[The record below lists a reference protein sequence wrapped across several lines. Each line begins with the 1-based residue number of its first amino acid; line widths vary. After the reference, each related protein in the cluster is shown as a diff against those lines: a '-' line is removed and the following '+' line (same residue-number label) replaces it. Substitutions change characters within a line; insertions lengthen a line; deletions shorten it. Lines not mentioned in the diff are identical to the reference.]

1 MTSRK
6 APLNWVGIAALAF
19 GGANQSLYML
29 DGLITGRTGIA
40 GQGAAALL
48 LLAGGLLL
56 ACLAAPG
63 WLELVLMSP
72 QRAGGIG
79 AACGAA
85 FRPYSPLLAALAGF
99 CNWWGWAATCGL
111 GAITLA
117 GMIGPRWLPD
127 VPLPLLSCAFLL
139 ALTTLALCG
148 LRLTAWVSILIALC
162 VLALAAASVAVPLH
176 GGGFD
181 LERLTSMPLPVP
193 FPGAFGRIT
202 GVMAGLFLVGY
213 AAPCIEAALCY
224 AGRAR
229 QPLRDTRTAMMLV
242 LCLGVV
248 FFIVLPV
255 VWFGVLGTT
264 GLSGPL
270 DRALGP
276 IFAHLPGVAG
286 RLGAVGLITLCWVQT
301 CIHALCGTPM
311 TLAQLADDG
320 MAPRA
325 LGRRSAEDV
334 PVNATLLTALAAT
347 ALVLIDNRTWLQGA
361 ANFAYLIG
369 IFLPSLAVWL
379 LRRDQPEAPRLY
391 TAPRYTLGLGLAA
404 GVVWLLAAL
413 LGAEQFGLAIIV
425 VGLVGAYSG
434 AGMFAMRK
442 LEDRRRAGDRG
453 MGSTLYLDVM
463 VVLLIVLILDA
474 AGYIVALAQFG
485 RADPAHSAE
494 LTDIFVAVAM
504 LSLGVSVVLPGRIAY
519 ATEMVGDAARKL
531 AFNTL
536 RDLSA
541 ALDSLGRG
549 DLEGARMRALVT
561 PLPEVF
567 DNELG
572 ELARSFNIMQAE
584 VLQAAHGLENARRG
598 LVHARDELTATNE
611 ELRARVQEQERL
623 TAELMV
629 ARDSA
634 TAGER
639 SKTEFLAMMS
649 HELRT
654 PLNGVIGLAGLLL
667 DGSLD
672 AQSRIHARMLRDA
685 GDHLLDMINDLLDLT
700 KLEAGKIQFEGIGFD
715 INAVVQGALDLVA
728 ARAHAKSLAIG
739 AFVAPDIPR
748 LLTGDPS
755 RLRQVLINLL
765 GNAVKFTSRG
775 YVLLE
780 VVALHADD
788 ANVRLKFSVTD
799 TGIGIA
805 EKDLPHLFEVFSQ
818 LDHSTS
824 RRFGG
829 TGLGLAIS
837 QRLVTGMGGQ
847 IQVNSK
853 PEAGSTFFF
862 ELTLPAGDA
871 FAEGSAVIDDA
882 PLRMLSGERILVL
895 NHDPFGGKLL
905 ARQIESRGGQ
915 VALTNAIAQ
924 AFSLLRSPP
933 GAAFDA
939 VVLDQGLPHNGAG
952 KFAAQLR
959 ADPHISSIR
968 VILISTPDAASDPV
982 GADLFDARL
991 LKPVQPDIL
1000 IERLARP
1007 PQEAE
1012 AATEVA
1018 AARPPAPA
1026 SAASAQE
1033 RRLRIL
1039 VAEDNQTNQ
1048 AVIRA
1053 MLGKLEHS
1061 ADIVSNG
1068 LHAVHAMQERT
1079 YDLILMDMMMPEL
1092 DGIGATTRIRALGG
1106 RAARIPIIALTADV
1120 SAENHVAYRA
1130 AGIQSVLT
1138 KPITLR
1144 ALSAAL
1150 DAIELVTTYRR
1161 PMLSQKPVAAA
1172 RRI

>member
-1 MTSRK
+1 MTNRK
-6 APLNWVGIAALAF
+6 APLNWVGIAALAL
-19 GGANQSLYML
+19 GGATQSLYML
-29 DGLITGRTGIA
+29 DGLITGQAGIA
-40 GQGAAALL
+40 GQGPAALL

-111 GAITLA
+111 GATALA
-117 GMIGPRWLPD
+117 NMIGPHWLPD
-127 VPLPLLSCAFLL
+127 VPVPLLSCAILL
-139 ALTTLALCG
+139 ALTTLALTG
-148 LRLTAWVSILIALC
+148 LRMAGWVSILITAC
-162 VLALAAASVAVPLH
+162 VLGLAAASVVMPLAH
-176 GGGFD
+176 GGFD
-181 LERLTSMPLPVP
+181 LARLTSMPLPVP

-202 GVMAGLFLVGY
+202 GIMAGLFLVGY
-213 AAPCIEAALCY
+213 AAPCIEAALFY
-224 AGRAR
+224 VGRAR
-229 QPLRDTRTAMMLV
+229 MPVRDTTRAMTLIV
-242 LCLGVV
+242 GGGVV

-255 VWFGVLGTT
+255 IWFGVLGAP

-270 DRALGP
+270 DHALGP
-276 IFAHLPGVAG
+276 LFAPLPGIAG
-286 RLGAVGLITLCWVQT
+286 RLGAVGLLTLCWVQT
-301 CIHALCGTPM
+301 CIHALCGPPL

-325 LGRRSAEDV
+325 LSRRSTENV
-334 PVNATLLTALAAT
+334 PVNATLMTALAAA
-347 ALVLIDNRTWLQGA
+347 ALVLVDNHTWLQGA

-379 LRRDQPEAPRLY
+379 LRRDQPAAPRLY
-391 TAPRYTLGLGLAA
+391 TAPRSMLTLGLCA
-404 GVVWLLAAL
+404 GFVWILAAL

-434 AGMFAMRK
+434 AGAFAMRK
-442 LEDRRRAGDRG
+442 LEDRRRAGDQG

-463 VVLLIVLILDA
+463 VVLLIVLVLDA
-474 AGYIVALAQFG
+474 AGYIIALAQFG
-485 RADPAHSAE
+485 HADPAHSAE
-494 LTDIFVAVAM
+494 LTDIFVAVAL

-519 ATEMVGDAARKL
+519 ATEMVGEAARKL

-536 RDLSA
+536 RDFSA

-549 DLEGARMRALVT
+549 DLQGARMRAQVT
-561 PLPEVF
+561 PLPEIF

-598 LVHARDELTATNE
+598 LVHARDELTATND
-611 ELRARVQEQERL
+611 ELRAQVQEQERL
-623 TAELMV
+623 SAELIV

-667 DGSLD
+667 DGTLD

-685 GDHLLDMINDLLDLT
+685 GDHLLEMINDLLDLT

-715 INAVVQGALDLVA
+715 INSVVQSALDLVA
-728 ARAHAKSLAIG
+728 ARAHAKSLGLG
-739 AFVAPDIPR
+739 AFVSPDIPR
-748 LLTGDPS
+748 SLAGDPS

-765 GNAVKFTSRG
+765 GNAVKFTARG

-780 VVALHADD
+780 VLRVETGEAG
-788 ANVRLKFSVTD
+788 VRIKFSVTD

-837 QRLVTGMGGQ
+837 QRLVTGMGGRIAVQ
-847 IQVNSK
+847 SK
-853 PEAGSTFFF
+853 PDSGSTFHF
-862 ELTLPAGDA
+862 ELTLPPGEANPDLPDGQHQ
-871 FAEGSAVIDDA
+871 A
-882 PLRMLSGERILVL
+882 PARMLSGERILVL
-895 NHDPFGGKLL
+895 NHDPFAGKLL

-915 VALTNAIAQ
+915 VALTNAVAQ

-933 GAAFDA
+933 GASFDA
-939 VVLDQGLPHNGAG
+939 VVIDQGLPYGGAG
-952 KFAAQLR
+952 KFAGQLR
-959 ADPHISSIR
+959 ADPHVSAIR
-968 VILISTPDAASDPV
+968 MILTTTPDAVSDPV
-982 GADLFDARL
+982 GVDLFDARL
-991 LKPVQPDIL
+991 CKPVPPDTL
-1000 IERLARP
+1000 VERLARP
-1007 PQEAE
+1007 APAPVWPFGDPPPP
-1012 AATEVA
+1012 AA
-1018 AARPPAPA
+1018 PPAP
-1026 SAASAQE
+1026 QT

-1053 MLGKLEHS
+1053 MLAKLEHS
-1061 ADIVSNG
+1061 ADIVSHG
-1068 LHAVHAMQERT
+1068 LHAVHAIQERT

-1092 DGIGATTRIRALGG
+1092 DGIGAATRIRALGG

-1150 DAIELVTTYRR
+1150 DAAELATSYKR
-1161 PMLSQKPVAAA
+1161 PILSETSSA
-1172 RRI
+1172 RP